1 MNTPLIVAAATDN
14 TTEEM
19 KIKVLKLL
27 PFFGGHG
34 HSDRIDHRWVVEH
47 PSLAEAA

>member
-27 PFFGGHG
+27 PFL
-34 HSDRIDHRWVVEH
+34 VVMGTLTE
-47 PSLAEAA
+47 